1 MSDRALEVL
10 RSALAKVAPDVDL
23 GTIPRDADLRDEAE
37 LDSIDFLNL
46 VTTICETTGIDISE
60 RDYPRLATV
69 DGVVDYLGPRLV

>member
-10 RSALAKVAPDVDL
+10 RAALVKVAPDVDL
-23 GTIPRDADLRDEAE
+23 GSIPRDADLRDEAE

-46 VTTICETTGIDISE
+46 VTTICDNTGIDIPE

-69 DGVVDYLGPRLV
+69 DGVVDYLVSRLA